1 MVNLCNLVY
10 REEVH
15 KEASL
20 LLVGDWVTCAV
31 PSLVDEIV
39 FGLLPRF
46 ILQRKSQKT
55 AIRLSLTVSKSVLA
69 AHHPLLSAMKEF
81 VKNKGTVHKTFISEF
96 QFFPFLQVISLL
108 PYRRRYMQ

>member
-1 MVNLCNLVY
+1 MFS

-39 FGLLPRF
+39 FGLLPRLL
-46 ILQRKSQKT
+46 LQRKSQKT
-55 AIRLSLTVSKSVLA
+55 AIQLSLTVSKSVLA
-69 AHHPLLSAMKEF
+69 AQHSLLSGMKEF
-81 VKNKGTVHKTFISEF
+81 VKNKGT
-96 QFFPFLQVISLL
+96 
-108 PYRRRYMQ
+108 